1 MEAFSVE
8 AMFFAKKGILSR
20 FFSRNKRGKMKFY
33 PEGIFTMSGDK
44 KEYRAKDIYRFH
56 YHFTDENVLDY
67 MLVEMEDDPDGVC
80 RFAVY
85 GEDIYKLY
93 AWCIRQ
99 DVYDFGEGMLR
110 VEQSEIRQLIEEPI
124 LGQLSVW
131 QSKDKK
137 AALSMPKDDLKWEM
151 VDADFRKWICAACAI
166 NRLANGW
173 DIHEFG
179 GASADDPLGRE
190 LGRQILQDSWEIES
204 REELI
209 ETIQDMAGQKIL
221 WQLLRT
227 LQNAGFG
234 YLAGFLTLREA
245 LNVALATGQRLQIV
259 TRSWE
264 GLGRAYLRSYRD
276 YMGSGND
283 YKRRADAFLELQTSE
298 NSIYNDVPFDLE
310 LKRSW

>member
-1 MEAFSVE
+1 MEAFSVK
-8 AMFFAKKGILSR
+8 ALFFAKRGILSR
-20 FFSRNKRGKMKFY
+20 FFNRNKWGEVKFY

-44 KEYRAKDIYRFH
+44 KEYGAKDIYRFH
-56 YHFTDENVLDY
+56 YHFSDENVLDH

-99 DVYDFGEGMLR
+99 DVFAFGEGMLR
-110 VEQSEIRQLIEEPI
+110 VEQPEIRQLIEEAI
-124 LGQLSVW
+124 LEQLSVL
-131 QSKDKK
+131 QYEEESTEEI
-137 AALSMPKDDLKWEM
+137 PEDDLKWEM
-151 VDADFRKWICAACAI
+151 VDADFRRWICAACAI

-173 DIHEFG
+173 DINEFG
-179 GASADDPLGRE
+179 GASPDDPLGRE
-190 LGRQILQDSWEIES
+190 LGRQILRGSWEIES
-204 REELI
+204 RGELI

-259 TRSWE
+259 TRSWD

-276 YMGSGND
+276 YLGSGDD
-283 YKRRADAFLELQTSE
+283 YKLRADAFLELQTNE

>member
-8 AMFFAKKGILSR
+8 ALLFAKKGFLSR
-20 FFSRNKRGKMKFY
+20 FFNRNKGGEVKFY
-33 PEGIFTMSGDK
+33 PEGFFVMSGDQ
-44 KEYRAKDIYRFH
+44 ERYTANDIYRFH
-56 YHFTDENVLDY
+56 YHFSDEHGLEY
-67 MLVEMEDDPDGVC
+67 MSVEMEADPDGIC

-85 GEDIYKLY
+85 GEDVYRLY
-93 AWCIRQ
+93 AWCIRHN
-99 DVYDFGEGMLR
+99 VYDFGGMLR
-110 VEQSEIRQLIEEPI
+110 AEQPSISQLIEEPI
-124 LGQLSVW
+124 LEQLSVW
-131 QSKDKK
+131 QYKEK
-137 AALSMPKDDLKWEM
+137 AAMNVPEDEFKWEM

-173 DIHEFG
+173 DVNEFG
-179 GASADDPLGRE
+179 GASPDDPLGRE
-190 LGRQILQDSWEIES
+190 LGRQILRDSWEIES

-245 LNVALATGQRLQIV
+245 LNVALAAGQRLQIV
-259 TRSWE
+259 TRSWD

-276 YMGSGND
+276 YLGTGDD
-283 YKRRADAFLELQTSE
+283 YTSRAAAFLELQTDK
-298 NSIYNDVPFDLE
+298 NSIYKDVPFELE